1 MNIFT
6 PLTFVENCV
15 YLVAFCIQTVSEH
28 YALCRS
34 MSRHPTTS
42 RSIQNRYLAARVG
55 NSETSSS
62 RQKDAMFYPWGQWR
76 QVRLS
81 SQLKNVACACIR
93 LFEAWKRNWISC
105 TYLKQH
111 VWLWLKDVVVMMKLV
126 LEYVDDV
133 KWVCLDCCVS
143 MASQIFV

>member
-1 MNIFT
+1 MWEMNRPKWMNIFT

-28 YALCRS
+28 YALYRS

-62 RQKDAMFYPWGQWR
+62 RQKDAMFYMYPWGQWR

-93 LFEAWKRNWISC
+93 LFEAWKEIE
-105 TYLKQH
+105 YH
-111 VWLWLKDVVVMMKLV
+111 VHIWNNMYDYDWKT
-126 LEYVDDV
+126 
-133 KWVCLDCCVS
+133 S
-143 MASQIFV
+143 

>member
-15 YLVAFCIQTVSEH
+15 YLVTFCIQTVSEH
-28 YALCRS
+28 YALYRS
-34 MSRHPTTS
+34 VSS

-62 RQKDAMFYPWGQWR
+62 RQKDAIFYPWGQWR

-81 SQLKNVACACIR
+81 SLLKNVACACIR
-93 LFEAWKRNWISC
+93 LFEAWKQIV
-105 TYLKQH
+105 YH
-111 VWLWLKDVVVMMKLV
+111 VDIGNNMYDNDWKT
-126 LEYVDDV
+126 
-133 KWVCLDCCVS
+133 S
-143 MASQIFV
+143 